1 MANDC
6 LVTKLKGT
14 VNNNNLLRLGE
25 FAIHVIATS
34 SGQDREF
41 TWIAGQ
47 AGYVRTLDGSNK
59 IKYISST
66 GAFTNYV
73 EIPAGTRN
81 HTIIF
86 DSGEYDIVIGNMYNM
101 RTCNPYAEDG
111 LAFSANLNR
120 LAEYSKDLFEIS
132 SGTTSNSVKTAI
144 YLNLDNFAK
153 NDSTSLG
160 IVSNLN
166 GPGFITGSIESLAA
180 KPNLKQLFI
189 NNSTGVTGSIEK
201 LVEAHIKVLGR
212 TSGYLWLE
220 LGKTSATLNNR
231 TALSL
236 NRGTFYVKF
245 SDTGCTIGDSYS
257 SGATILAS
265 YNKSTNVWTYN
276 L

>member
-59 IKYISST
+59 IKFIRSA

-73 EIPAGTRN
+73 EIPAGTGG

-86 DSGEYDIVIGNMYNM
+86 DSGEYDIVIGNMYNV
-101 RTCNPYAEDG
+101 RTCNPYAEGG
-111 LAFSANLNR
+111 LAFSADLNR
-120 LAEYSKDLFEIS
+120 LAEYSQELFEIGAPS
-132 SGTTSNSVKTAI
+132 LSGKTTL
-144 YLNLDNFAK
+144 YLNLDIFAK
-153 NDSTSLG
+153 NANTSLG
-160 IVSNLN
+160 IVNNLD
-166 GPGFITGSIESLAA
+166 GPGFVTGSIESLAA
-180 KPNLKQLFI
+180 KPNLIRLFV

-201 LVEAHIKVLGR
+201 LLEAHMKVLGR

-220 LGKTSATLNNR
+220 LGKTSVTLNNR
-231 TALSL
+231 IPSSF
-236 NRGTFYVKF
+236 NRNTFYVKF
-245 SDTGCTIGDSYS
+245 SDTGCTIGDRGDDSAVIF
-257 SGATILAS
+257 AT

>member
-14 VNNNNLLRLGE
+14 VNNNNFLRLGE
-25 FAIHVIATS
+25 FIIHVIATS

-59 IKYISST
+59 IKFISSA

-73 EIPAGTRN
+73 EIPAGKGD

-86 DSGEYDIVIGNMYNM
+86 DSGEYDIVIGNMYNI
-101 RTCNPYAEDG
+101 RTCNPYAEGG
-111 LAFSANLNR
+111 LAFSADLNR
-120 LAEYSKDLFEIS
+120 LAEYSQNLFEI
-132 SGTTSNSVKTAI
+132 GAPSNSGKTAL

-153 NDSTSLG
+153 NTGTSLG
-160 IVSNLN
+160 IVNNLD
-166 GPGFITGSIESLAA
+166 GPGFIIGSIESLAD
-180 KPNLKQLFI
+180 KPNLIRLFV

-220 LGKTSATLNNR
+220 LGKTSATLNNI

-236 NRGTFYVKF
+236 NRSTFYVKF
-245 SDTGCTIGDSYS
+245 SDTGCTIGDSYNS
-257 SGATILAS
+257 SSTIFAT
-265 YNKSTNVWTYN
+265 YNKSTNVWTYDI
-276 L
+276 